1 MHTNLHRWRCV
12 HSRLARSAAAAQKQ
26 ASCHN
31 GRALPSVCNSYMV
44 LAGCATCAGAG
55 RRVDGVRGARRA
67 ISIATPGAAA
77 RRQWR
82 PLQPRGA
89 RRTAQSSRRAARHA
103 GGEQAGRQRAMPV
116 MKEIPAAVTGH
127 VPVKI
132 WTDQVEE
139 SAEQQLAALAAC
151 PFVFHHVAAMP
162 DVHYGLGATIGSVFA
177 TRDVLLPTAV
187 GVDIGCF
194 TGDTPIPLLNGRDR
208 PLQELA
214 EAAEEVWVW
223 AITPSQCIT
232 AARATARQT
241 RSHAPLVRVTLDNGE
256 AITCTPDHRFMA
268 RDGAWAEAAGLAPGT
283 ALMPLYKEVDRDGYV
298 LICQPY
304 SGRWQRAH
312 WAI

>member
-1 MHTNLHRWRCV
+1 
-12 HSRLARSAAAAQKQ
+12 
-26 ASCHN
+26 
-31 GRALPSVCNSYMV
+31 
-44 LAGCATCAGAG
+44 
-55 RRVDGVRGARRA
+55 
-67 ISIATPGAAA
+67 
-77 RRQWR
+77 
-82 PLQPRGA
+82 
-89 RRTAQSSRRAARHA
+89 
-103 GGEQAGRQRAMPV
+103 MPV

-194 TGDTPIPLLNGRDR
+194 TGDTLIPLLNGRDR

-214 EAAEEVWVW
+214 ESAEEVWVW
-223 AITPSQCIT
+223 SITPSQRIT
-232 AARATARQT
+232 AARATARKT
-241 RSHAPLVRVTLDNGE
+241 RSDAPLVRVTLDNGA

-268 RDGAWAEAAGLAPGT
+268 RDGYWVEAADLAPDSS
-283 ALMPLYKEVDRDGYV
+283 LMPLYKKVDRDGYV

-312 WAI
+312 WAIARAGALGAIHRFRNQRAVIHHCSRGHRLKIDRPICFVPLSQGTMVAGRV